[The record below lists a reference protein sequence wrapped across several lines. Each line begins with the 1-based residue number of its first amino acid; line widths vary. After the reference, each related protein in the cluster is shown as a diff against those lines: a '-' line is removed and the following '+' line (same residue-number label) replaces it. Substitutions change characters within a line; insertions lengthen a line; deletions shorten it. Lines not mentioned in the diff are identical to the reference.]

1 MRHVALLTLAVL
13 FPSALLA
20 QPAGSSR
27 SNPFAESNAGRAWQR
42 ITFGAIDCGQDLSE
56 AASFCPN
63 DAFSQSGIFVNG
75 TYKDLRFQ
83 YAGAPQGTP
92 GVAENLSNRVLNQ
105 SQTFP
110 AASSASGFTFSW
122 HGGATPARDSEMF
135 GPLYGERG
143 KTNGRGQLSATVTVQ
158 QLKWETLDSF
168 KVRDI
173 STTSAGGIGAGGL
186 PWGDPAYLVTDG
198 VAAGYVGRCEMN
210 IDTSTISLAASYGI
224 TDRLD
229 LAVAVPLVRTR
240 VEGSNEFLD
249 FVRFPDGRYS
259 IDPADTLF
267 FPQGRF
273 FVQGTSTG
281 IGDVAMQGT
290 LALVKKP
297 TAAVAVQGRID
308 LGTGDL
314 QKMTG
319 TGENHGGGGIVASYE
334 TGRISPHASVHYF
347 VGNTALFDELR
358 YTAGL
363 DFNAVRDRLTLSG
376 EVVGRRL
383 YDVEGFQQGTT
394 RGVVV
399 SPITGD
405 AFEIKDFVATRGDF
419 NLFFVTA
426 GGKVRLAGQLLGSAY
441 VLIPFG
447 DDGLQALKPTF
458 NFGFN
463 YAF

>member
-1 MRHVALLTLAVL
+1 
-13 FPSALLA
+13 
-20 QPAGSSR
+20 
-27 SNPFAESNAGRAWQR
+27 
-42 ITFGAIDCGQDLSE
+42 
-56 AASFCPN
+56 
-63 DAFSQSGIFVNG
+63 VNG

-122 HGGATPARDSEMF
+122 HGGATPARDSLMF

-143 KTNGRGQLSATVTVQ
+143 RTNGRGQLSATLTVQ

-173 STTSAGGIGAGGL
+173 STTSAEWIGTGGL
-186 PWGDPAYLVTDG
+186 PWGDPAYVVTDG

-210 IDTSTISLAASYGI
+210 IDTSTVSLAASYGI

-229 LAVAVPLVRTR
+229 LAVAVPLVRTK

-249 FVRFPDGRYS
+249 FVRFPSGRYS

-267 FPQGRF
+267 TPQGRF
-273 FVQGTSTG
+273 FVKGTSTG
-281 IGDVAMQGT
+281 VGDVAVQGT
-290 LALVKKP
+290 LALVKKT
-297 TAAVAVQGRID
+297 TAAVAVQGRVD
-308 LGTGDL
+308 VGTGNL

-319 TGENHGGGGIVASYE
+319 TGEDPRRGRSGRLLRDGADRSPRQPALLRGEHRALRRAPLHG
-334 TGRISPHASVHYF
+334 RP
-347 VGNTALFDELR
+347 
-358 YTAGL
+358 
-363 DFNAVRDRLTLSG
+363 RLQRRARPPTVSG

-394 RGVVV
+394 RGVVT

-419 NLFFVTA
+419 NLFFFTV
-426 GGKVRLAGQLLGSAY
+426 GGKVRFAGQLLGSAY